1 MSKLY
6 ATLSNSAGKE
16 VSLSSNERIEATV
29 YEGNKKQYSVYIEW
43 GDIGDVIDN
52 DGNDLP
58 ESEKRKGS
66 TVTVKEWRN
75 EPEERRYLKTLYD
88 KFDKPEIIKK
98 MLHTC
103 EICGKLK
110 IALDKDGK
118 CSECSAIVA

>member
-1 MSKLY
+1 MAKLF
-6 ATLSNSAGKE
+6 AEIENEEGKR
-16 VSLSSNERIEATV
+16 VSLGSNERISCTV

-75 EPEERRYLKTLYD
+75 EPDTRRVRKTKHRELSCG
-88 KFDKPEIIKK
+88 
-98 MLHTC
+98 HTDGVDIEGQC
-103 EICGKLK
+103 VQCGNTLF
-110 IALDKDGK
+110 L
-118 CSECSAIVA
+118 

>member
-1 MSKLY
+1 MAKLF
-6 ATLSNSAGKE
+6 AEIENEEGKR
-16 VSLSSNERIEATV
+16 VSLGSNDRISCTV

-75 EPEERRYLKTLYD
+75 EPDTRRARTPQNIARWLKNGEHDKLREEDY
-88 KFDKPEIIKK
+88 IK
-98 MLHTC
+98 
-103 EICGKLK
+103 
-110 IALDKDGK
+110 
-118 CSECSAIVA
+118 